1 MGRITKSFRIQFQE
15 EIRTLKKFRNALVD
29 FGHRDAFDRLLKVW
43 GSTQGAMAYADIPYV
58 LDAMVLTA
66 VVDNRK
72 RIMQLSSRLDCVTEK
87 MTEIQKKLE
96 PQVKT
101 EFGRGI
107 GDEVRVENKRLEG
120 AVSSL
125 KKEVSLTEQSSMS
138 IMRARSVLDVSV
150 QRQIY
155 SGVQNER

>member
-1 MGRITKSFRIQFQE
+1 MPGEYRHAPLPPTGRDSINTRYPFHDNCGTMGRITKSFRIQFQE

-29 FGHRDAFDRLLKVW
+29 VGHRDAFDRLLKVW

-72 RIMQLSSRLDCVTEK
+72 RIMQLSSRLNCVTAK

-96 PQVKT
+96 P
-101 EFGRGI
+101 
-107 GDEVRVENKRLEG
+107 RV
-120 AVSSL
+120 
-125 KKEVSLTEQSSMS
+125 KKEFV
-138 IMRARSVLDVSV
+138 RGYKR
-150 QRQIY
+150 
-155 SGVQNER
+155 